1 MSAPCNFCLFRNVWS
16 IFLNYFI
23 TNYQFRIFF
32 LLKIRNV
39 KDEKSLKI
47 PSLKA
52 VELATIRESVS
63 ENEFDKQTAES
74 VNKIDLS
81 NSRESYVVPTIL
93 VGLVKNE

>member
-1 MSAPCNFCLFRNVWS
+1 MSASCDFCLFRNVWS

-23 TNYQFRIFF
+23 NNFEYFF

>member
-1 MSAPCNFCLFRNVWS
+1 MSASCDFCLFRNVWS
-16 IFLNYFI
+16 IFLKLFY
-23 TNYQFRIFF
+23 YQFRIFF

-52 VELATIRESVS
+52 VELASIRESVS
-63 ENEFDKQTAES
+63 EYEFDKQTAES